1 MSVWFNYV
9 SWIILTVIYE
19 TYLLVFSVFFVNLLK
34 VLLICEGV
42 DLIFART
49 RTIQYGLTSL
59 LIIKQCGNVSGWE
72 KGSSSAWAR
81 EAVRRGAEAL
91 FVNRVKHTLSSI
103 IFHTLTYTPGHGVIF
118 LANVSKYAHPE
129 NGRVRLYRLLL
140 VRHSEKKKT
149 LHTRRCAHRG

>member
-1 MSVWFNYV
+1 MQCGQHIIKIYV
-9 SWIILTVIYE
+9 P
-19 TYLLVFSVFFVNLLK
+19 
-34 VLLICEGV
+34 
-42 DLIFART
+42 T
-49 RTIQYGLTSL
+49 RTIQYGLTTGS
-59 LIIKQCGNVSGWE
+59 LIIKQCGNESEWE

-103 IFHTLTYTPGHGVIF
+103 IFHTLTYTPGHGVIV

-140 VRHSEKKKT
+140 VRHSEKKT
-149 LHTRRCAHRG
+149 LYTRSCAHRGENEGIKSYNIYKIKIKIPSGYFSYDKKG